1 MPNLKGHIW
10 ERPLFK
16 QPPQGTFKEQIP
28 MEPTKPS
35 QENWPDDWQTES
47 SLTDVKD

>member
-16 QPPQGTFKEQIP
+16 QPPPGTFKEQIP
-28 MEPTKPS
+28 REPTKPC
-35 QENWPDDWQTES
+35 QENQPDDWQTEP